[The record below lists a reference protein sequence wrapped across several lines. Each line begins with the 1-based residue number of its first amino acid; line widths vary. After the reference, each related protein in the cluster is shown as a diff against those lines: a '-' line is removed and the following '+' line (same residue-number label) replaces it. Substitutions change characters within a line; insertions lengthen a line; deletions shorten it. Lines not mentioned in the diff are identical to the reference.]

1 METGQS
7 VDGHQV
13 GQEDSGGSDEAVAH
27 LNQSKKKKTSVSVLG
42 SNEYTN
48 PYEQFIYW
56 GVVVNPLT
64 HQRFQPEVNE

>member
-27 LNQSKKKKTSVSVLG
+27 LNQSKKKTSVSVLG